1 MLSDGIRQA
10 DHDAKLRMLK
20 EQQVEALQ
28 LIESV
33 QAALATDS
41 DLLSAV
47 EQTRIEQLIDSA
59 RVAAGGDD
67 IDQVTAAV
75 KALSAGTDEF
85 AARRMDRSIRAA
97 LTGKTLDDV
106 V

>member
-1 MLSDGIRQA
+1 MLTEGMREA
-10 DHDAKLRMLK
+10 DHDAQVRMLK

-33 QAALATDS
+33 QAALSSDA
-41 DLLSAV
+41 DLLTAA
-47 EQTRIEQLIDSA
+47 EQTRIEQLIASA
-59 RVAAGGDD
+59 RAAAAGDV
-67 IDQVTAAV
+67 IDQVSAAV
-75 KALSAGTDEF
+75 QALSAGTDEF